1 MSFLSISA
9 GKEAVSQSIPEFL
22 HGLYGQTTWAI
33 EDCPVMTCEVFPY
46 RMGRNPAKKGQG
58 ANVERMKKV
67 RESMKKDQLSLLL
80 TQDVGRAYL

>member
-22 HGLYGQTTWAI
+22 LRLYGQGPGLI
-33 EDCPVMTCEVFPY
+33 EDCPVMTCKVFPY

-58 ANVERMKKV
+58 ANTERMKKV
-67 RESMKKDQLSLLL
+67 RESMKKDQLSIFL